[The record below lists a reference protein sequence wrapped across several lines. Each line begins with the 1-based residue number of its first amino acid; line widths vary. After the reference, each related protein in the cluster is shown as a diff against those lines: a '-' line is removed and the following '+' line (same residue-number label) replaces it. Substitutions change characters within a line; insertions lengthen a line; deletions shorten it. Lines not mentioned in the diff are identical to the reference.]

1 MSDYEVLDPSR
12 HAQLRIDEH
21 QRTQLFTQRHMVNI
35 ELKEAVQ
42 AAADFPL
49 FISKVADNSRW
60 AISAL
65 CGLAPGEN
73 VYVDNLQ
80 WQAQYTPLSLQT
92 LPFIMQIKDS
102 SSAPAVLIDSC
113 SPTVSVTHGEPL
125 YLASGRPSA
134 FLHNKTKL
142 LKDRVAAMEQTT
154 MLLQQLADLMLFRPL
169 DLVLQFRDESQQRV
183 SGLYGIDEQVL
194 HALSGDQLQ
203 TLNANNTLSALFNI
217 LGSVF
222 QINRLIRLHNSKFAE
237 RAINN
242 IKLETT
248 KQ

>member
-1 MSDYEVLDPSR
+1 MSDYEVLEPSR
-12 HAQLRIDEH
+12 HAQLRIDEQ

-80 WQAQYTPLSLQT
+80 WQAQYTPLCLQT
-92 LPFIMQIKDS
+92 LPFIMHRQDS
-102 SSAPAVLIDSC
+102 TSDPAVLIDSR
-113 SPTVSVTHGEPL
+113 SPVLSATHGEPL
-125 YLASGRPSA
+125 YLTSGRPTA
-134 FLHNKTKL
+134 YLNNKSKL
-142 LKDRVAAMEQTT
+142 LKDRVAAMEQTAL
-154 MLLQQLADLMLFRPL
+154 LLQQLADLALFRPL

-183 SGLYGIDEQVL
+183 SGLFGIDEQAL

-203 TLNANNTLSALFNI
+203 ALNANNTLAALFNI

-222 QINRLIRLHNSKFAE
+222 QVNRLIRLHNSKFAD
-237 RAINN
+237 RVINN
-242 IKLETT
+242 IKLETI